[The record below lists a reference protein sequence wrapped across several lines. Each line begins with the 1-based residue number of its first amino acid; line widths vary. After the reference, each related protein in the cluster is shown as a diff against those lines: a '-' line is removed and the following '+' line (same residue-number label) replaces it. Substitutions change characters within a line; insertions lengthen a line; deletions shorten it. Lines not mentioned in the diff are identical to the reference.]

1 MSNDLVKVFNNNE
14 FGQVRTLMIDG
25 APWFVGKDVASI
37 LGYTNTNKAI
47 QVHVDIEDKFM
58 RSQMGNEM
66 GKLFTSLKEMY
77 EVLGRQDNWL
87 INESGLY
94 SLIMSSKLPKV
105 KEFKRWVTSEVLP
118 TIRKTGSYGKLKELS
133 APQTLDS
140 LFNIDSLYLIVS
152 KLKEEHDGLKS
163 EIAAKDVTI
172 AEQNITIK
180 QLETQVKN
188 TLLIPETLE
197 VPTDNG
203 KLYCVTA
210 IANEFKELNAVKL
223 NKLLIEWEIQHKVGS
238 HYEMCEGFDESKYV
252 SYSTYKGVITQ
263 MRWKEAGRSLIHKR
277 LLQEGYQ
284 FA

>member
-1 MSNDLVKVFNNNE
+1 MSNTINNANEVQVFNNVN
-14 FGQVRTLMIDG
+14 FGQVRSMMIDG
-25 APWFVGKDVASI
+25 EPWFVGKDITSI
-37 LGYTNTNKAI
+37 LGYKDTADALKKHI
-47 QVHVDIEDKFM
+47 DSEDKLTRRFADSGQH
-58 RSQMGNEM
+58 REM
-66 GKLFTSLKEMY
+66 II
-77 EVLGRQDNWL
+77 

-94 SLIMSSKLPKV
+94 SLIMSSKLPKA

-133 APQTLDS
+133 APPTLDS

-152 KLKEEHDGLKS
+152 KLKEEHDGLVS

-172 AEQNITIK
+172 AEQKIIIK

-188 TLLIPETLE
+188 TLLIPETLK

-210 IANEFKELNAVKL
+210 IANEFKGVNAVKL
-223 NKLLIEWEIQHKVGS
+223 NKLLIEWEIQHKVGA
-238 HYEMCEGFDESKYV
+238 HYEMCGGFDESKYV
-252 SYSTYKGVITQ
+252 SYSTYKGAITQ

-277 LLQEGYQ
+277 MLQEGYQ

>member
-1 MSNDLVKVFNNNE
+1 MSNTINNANEVQVFNNAN
-14 FGQVRTLMIDG
+14 FGQVRSMMIDG
-25 APWFVGKDVASI
+25 EPWFVGRDVAEA
-37 LGYTNTNKAI
+37 LGYENVRNTIPKY
-47 QVHVDIEDKFM
+47 VEEEDKLCTQI
-58 RSQMGNEM
+58 RYAGQNR
-66 GKLFTSLKEMY
+66 KVTI
-77 EVLGRQDNWL
+77 

-94 SLIMSSKLPKV
+94 SLIMSSKLPKA

-140 LFNIDSLYLIVS
+140 LFNIDTLYLIVS
-152 KLKEEHDGLKS
+152 KLKEEHDGLVS

-172 AEQNITIK
+172 VEQNITIK

-188 TLLIPETLE
+188 TLLIPKTLE

-210 IANEFKELNAVKL
+210 IANEFKGVNAVKL
-223 NKLLIEWEIQHKVGS
+223 NKLLIEWEIQHKVGA

>member
-1 MSNDLVKVFNNNE
+1 MSNTINNANEVQVINNNGQLVVSSRQVAE
-14 FGQVRTLMIDG
+14 SFGKEH
-25 APWFVGKDVASI
+25 GKVLRSI
-37 LGYTNTNKAI
+37 HEI
-47 QVHVDIEDKFM
+47 M
-58 RSQMGNEM
+58 S
-66 GKLFTSLKEMY
+66 
-77 EVLGRQDNWL
+77 
-87 INESGLY
+87 ESGEPILACEMFY
-94 SLIMSSKLPKV
+94 ETIYENRGKQYPEYLMNRDGFSLLVMS
-105 KEFKRWVTSEVLP
+105 F
-118 TIRKTGSYGKLKELS
+118 TGREAMQWKIKYINAFNAMEKKLKELS

-152 KLKEEHDGLKS
+152 KLKEEHDSLKS

-172 AEQNITIK
+172 AEQKITIK

-210 IANEFKELNAVKL
+210 IANEFKGVNAVKL
-223 NKLLIEWEIQHKVGS
+223 NKLLIEWEIQHKVGA

-277 LLQEGYQ
+277 MLQEGYQ

>member
-1 MSNDLVKVFNNNE
+1 MSNTINNANEVQVINNNGE
-14 FGQVRTLMIDG
+14 LVVSSRKVAEDFGKEHKVVLR
-25 APWFVGKDVASI
+25 SI
-37 LGYTNTNKAI
+37 NEILTEQNCA
-47 QVHVDIEDKFM
+47 VL
-58 RSQMGNEM
+58 NEM
-66 GKLFTSLKEMY
+66 FYATTYINAQNKKQPEYLMNRDGFSMVVMGFTGAKAREWKLKYIKAFNAMEK
-77 EVLGRQDNWL
+77 
-87 INESGLY
+87 
-94 SLIMSSKLPKV
+94 
-105 KEFKRWVTSEVLP
+105 
-118 TIRKTGSYGKLKELS
+118 KLKELS

-152 KLKEEHDGLKS
+152 KLKEEHDSLKS

-172 AEQNITIK
+172 AEQKITIK

-210 IANEFKELNAVKL
+210 IANEFKGVNAVKL
-223 NKLLIEWEIQHKVGS
+223 NKLLIEWEIQHKVGA

-277 LLQEGYQ
+277 MLQEGYQ

>member
-1 MSNDLVKVFNNNE
+1 MSNNINNANEVQVFNNAN
-14 FGQVRTLMIDG
+14 FGQVRSMMIDG
-25 APWFVGKDVASI
+25 EPWFVGKDVAEA
-37 LGYTNTNKAI
+37 LGYTNSNKAL
-47 QVHVDIEDKFM
+47 VDHVDIEDK
-58 RSQMGNEM
+58 GVT
-66 GKLFTSLKEMY
+66 KCYT
-77 EVLGRQDNWL
+77 LGGMQNL
-87 INESGLY
+87 TVINESGLY
-94 SLIMSSKLPKV
+94 SLIMSSKLSKA

-133 APQTLDS
+133 APPTLDS

-152 KLKEEHDGLKS
+152 KLKEEHDGLVS

-172 AEQNITIK
+172 AEQKITIK

-210 IANEFKELNAVKL
+210 IANEFKGVNPVKL
-223 NKLLIEWEIQHKVGS
+223 NKLLIEWGIQHKVGT

-277 LLQEGYQ
+277 MLQEGYQ

>member
-1 MSNDLVKVFNNNE
+1 MSNTINNANEVQVINNNGE
-14 FGQVRTLMIDG
+14 LVVSSRKVAEDFGKEHKVVLRSIREILVEQNCATKFFHETTHEYRGQQFPEYLMNRDG
-25 APWFVGKDVASI
+25 F
-37 LGYTNTNKAI
+37 
-47 QVHVDIEDKFM
+47 
-58 RSQMGNEM
+58 
-66 GKLFTSLKEMY
+66 SL
-77 EVLGRQDNWL
+77 VVFG
-87 INESGLY
+87 
-94 SLIMSSKLPKV
+94 
-105 KEFKRWVTSEVLP
+105 F
-118 TIRKTGSYGKLKELS
+118 TGSKALEWKIKYINAFNAMEKKLKELS

-152 KLKEEHDGLKS
+152 KLKEEHDSLKS

-172 AEQNITIK
+172 AEQKITIK

-210 IANEFKELNAVKL
+210 IANEFKGVNAVKL
-223 NKLLIEWEIQHKVGS
+223 NKLLIEWEIQHKVGA
-238 HYEMCEGFDESKYV
+238 HYELCEGFDESKYV

>member
-1 MSNDLVKVFNNNE
+1 MSNTINNANGVQVINNNGE
-14 FGQVRTLMIDG
+14 LVVSSRKVAEDFGKKH
-25 APWFVGKDVASI
+25 FDV
-37 LGYTNTNKAI
+37 LQG
-47 QVHVDIEDKFM
+47 
-58 RSQMGNEM
+58 
-66 GKLFTSLKEMY
+66 
-77 EVLGRQDNWL
+77 
-87 INESGLY
+87 
-94 SLIMSSKLPKV
+94 
-105 KEFKRWVTSEVLP
+105 
-118 TIRKTGSYGKLKELS
+118 IRKTIEGLRKNSCTKKMFYEAPYIHPQNGQEYPEYLMNRDGFSLVVFGFTGSKAFEWKLKYIEAFNAMEKKFKELS

-152 KLKEEHDGLKS
+152 KLKEEHDSLTS

-210 IANEFKELNAVKL
+210 IANEFKGVNAVKL
-223 NKLLIEWEIQHKVGS
+223 NKLLIEWEIQHKVGA

-277 LLQEGYQ
+277 MVQEGYQ

>member
-1 MSNDLVKVFNNNE
+1 MSNTINNAIQVFNNTN
-14 FGQVRTLMIDG
+14 FGQVRSMMIDG
-25 APWFVGKDVASI
+25 EPWFVGKDITSI
-37 LGYTNTNKAI
+37 LGYKDTADALKKHI
-47 QVHVDIEDKFM
+47 DSEDKLTRRFADSGQH
-58 RSQMGNEM
+58 REM
-66 GKLFTSLKEMY
+66 II
-77 EVLGRQDNWL
+77 

-94 SLIMSSKLPKV
+94 SLIMSSKLPKA

-152 KLKEEHDGLKS
+152 KLKEEHDSLKS

-210 IANEFKELNAVKL
+210 IANEFKGVNAVKL

-277 LLQEGYQ
+277 MLQEGYQ

>member
-1 MSNDLVKVFNNNE
+1 MSNTINNVNEIQVFSNAN
-14 FGQVRTLMIDG
+14 FGQVRSMMIDG
-25 APWFVGKDVASI
+25 EPWFVGKDVADI
-37 LGYTNTNKAI
+37 LGYEASRNAI
-47 QVHVDIEDKFM
+47 AKYVDDEDKLTHQISAAGQHRGM
-58 RSQMGNEM
+58 II
-66 GKLFTSLKEMY
+66 
-77 EVLGRQDNWL
+77 

-94 SLIMSSKLPKV
+94 SLIMSSKLPKA

-118 TIRKTGSYGKLKELS
+118 SIRKTGSYGKLKELS

-152 KLKEEHDGLKS
+152 KLKEEHDSLKS

>member
-1 MSNDLVKVFNNNE
+1 MSNTINNVNEIQVFSNAN
-14 FGQVRTLMIDG
+14 FGQVRSMMIDG
-25 APWFVGKDVASI
+25 EPWFVGKDVADI
-37 LGYTNTNKAI
+37 LGYEASRNAI
-47 QVHVDIEDKFM
+47 AKYVDDEDKLTHQISAAGQHRGM
-58 RSQMGNEM
+58 II
-66 GKLFTSLKEMY
+66 
-77 EVLGRQDNWL
+77 

-94 SLIMSSKLPKV
+94 SLIMSSKLPKA

-118 TIRKTGSYGKLKELS
+118 SIRKTGSYGKLKELS

-152 KLKEEHDGLKS
+152 KLKEEHDSLKS

-277 LLQEGYQ
+277 LL
-284 FA
+284 

>member
-1 MSNDLVKVFNNNE
+1 MSSTINNANEVQVFNNAN
-14 FGQVRTLMIDG
+14 FGQVRSMMIDG
-25 APWFVGKDVASI
+25 EPWFVGKDVAEA
-37 LGYTNTNKAI
+37 LGYAKPENAISIHIDDEDKTSTLIQGSDSNYKSKAI
-47 QVHVDIEDKFM
+47 
-58 RSQMGNEM
+58 
-66 GKLFTSLKEMY
+66 
-77 EVLGRQDNWL
+77 L

-94 SLIMSSKLPKV
+94 SLIMSSKLPKA

-210 IANEFKELNAVKL
+210 IANEFKGVNAVKL

-277 LLQEGYQ
+277 MLQEGYQ

>member
-1 MSNDLVKVFNNNE
+1 MSNTINNANEVQVINNNGELVVSSRKVAEDFGKRHDNVLCTIESIIGGLLTFKDTPQMFYESTFIHPQNGQEYPEYLMNRDGFCLLVMSFNNT
-14 FGQVRTLMIDG
+14 R
-25 APWFVGKDVASI
+25 DVLEWKI
-37 LGYTNTNKAI
+37 KY
-47 QVHVDIEDKFM
+47 
-58 RSQMGNEM
+58 
-66 GKLFTSLKEMY
+66 
-77 EVLGRQDNWL
+77 
-87 INESGLY
+87 INAFNAME
-94 SLIMSSKLPKV
+94 K
-105 KEFKRWVTSEVLP
+105 
-118 TIRKTGSYGKLKELS
+118 KLKELS

-152 KLKEEHDGLKS
+152 KLKEEHDSLKS

-210 IANEFKELNAVKL
+210 IANEFKGVNAVKL

-263 MRWKEAGRSLIHKR
+263 MRWKEAGRSLINKR
-277 LLQEGYQ
+277 MLQEGYQ